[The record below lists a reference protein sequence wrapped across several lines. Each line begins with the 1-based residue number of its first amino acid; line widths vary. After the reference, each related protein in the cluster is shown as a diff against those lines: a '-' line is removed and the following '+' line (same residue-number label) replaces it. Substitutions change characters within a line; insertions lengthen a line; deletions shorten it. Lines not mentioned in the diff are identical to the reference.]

1 MEICFKNKKDFGDGN
16 YEIKRN
22 ICEIPFNG
30 SYTRVKAHL
39 LKILGAGVRVCPNIT
54 PSKLVE
60 LKKLDNEASLK
71 IEKLDPLSHILH
83 FEFFLPCSQQYPLTR
98 VRYFAY

>member
-1 MEICFKNKKDFGDGN
+1 MNRN

-71 IEKLDPLSHILH
+71 IEKSKKKCVILPLASNEGQETNIGANPTKKH
-83 FEFFLPCSQQYPLTR
+83 PLEVSFNVQGR
-98 VRYFAY
+98 V